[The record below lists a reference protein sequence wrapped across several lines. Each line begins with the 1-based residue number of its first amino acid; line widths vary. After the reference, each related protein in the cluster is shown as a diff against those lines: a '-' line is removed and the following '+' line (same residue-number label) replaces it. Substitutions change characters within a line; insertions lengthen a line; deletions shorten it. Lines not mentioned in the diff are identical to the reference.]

1 MQDDAGKIGKWM
13 FIGAWV
19 VIFGVL
25 VAYFSG
31 ALDRKYNPNQTV
43 VSAVNGGIAE
53 VQLLRNRMGH
63 YVVNG
68 TINGKPV
75 TFLLDTGATN
85 VSIGAHLGQSLG
97 LRPGQQYQAQ
107 TANGIVTVAST
118 RINELVIG
126 DIVLNNVDASLNP
139 GMRNDEILLGMS
151 ALKHLDLLQSGDL
164 LTMKTR

>member
-19 VIFGVL
+19 LIFGML
-25 VAYFSG
+25 IAYFSG
-31 ALDRKYNPNQTV
+31 MLERKYNPNQTV
-43 VSAVNGGIAE
+43 VSAVSGGIAE
-53 VQLLRNRMGH
+53 VQLLRNSMGH

-85 VSIGAHLGQSLG
+85 VSIGAHLGESLG
-97 LRPGQQYQAQ
+97 LRPGQRYQAQ
-107 TANGIVTVAST
+107 TANGVVSVAST
-118 RINELVIG
+118 TINELVIG

-139 GMRNDEILLGMS
+139 GMRDDKILLGMS
-151 ALKHLDLLQSGDL
+151 ALKHLDLLQSGEL